1 MFKPLHDLLEHL
13 QSLAEPADPHAA
25 EQALQLAAAVML
37 VEVMRADARVQPAE
51 RDAVHRALREQ
62 FTLSADEAATLADV
76 AAQTAS
82 RATDLFEFTS
92 RVDAA
97 LDMTQKIRIVE
108 HMWHVAYADGALSE
122 AERHI
127 LWRIAD
133 LLHVPQGAYV
143 NARLRAER
151 AAGVAPAEDPQVES
165 LPQQRLQPEG

>member
-1 MFKPLHDLLEHL
+1 E
-13 QSLAEPADPHAA
+13 
-25 EQALQLAAAVML
+25 
-37 VEVMRADARVQPAE
+37 
-51 RDAVHRALREQ
+51 AVHRALREQ
-62 FTLSADEAATLADV
+62 FSLSADEAASLAEL

-82 RATDLFEFTS
+82 HATDLFEFTS
-92 RVDAA
+92 RIDAA

-122 AERHI
+122 DERHI

-151 AAGVAPAEDPQVES
+151 AAGLSPIDDSPAESQPH
-165 LPQQRLQPEG
+165 PRLQPEG